1 MEGTVLILCGIS
13 AHLALA
19 SGVSQFLCTPEEQSA
34 ALAGSQANRLAIGL
48 LERSRLYRNS
58 QDIRQALNP
67 SGVTASLLV
76 DDPAKAHR
84 LKKCTVTVCT
94 ADLPPGALVRLWP
107 ADPPKAREGA
117 VYLTAPME
125 HFRQSAGRLTSSQL
139 LLLGSWL
146 CGQYRPRPDL
156 PSGFV
161 GAQPLCSAES
171 IQHYLAMNRLLRC
184 RKKAQSAADCLI
196 NNLAS
201 PAEAALFLLLTCPAR
216 LGGYGLPRPR
226 ANPSIALN
234 ESARQLLPAQKTVKP
249 DLFWPEAALDVEY
262 DSSEYHSQSLNAHDR
277 QRIAALMAMDIEVLP
292 ITRQILYSEPALT
305 RVAEII
311 SRKLGAPLQTPVES
325 KQAELRQTVLG
336 PHDFW

>member
-1 MEGTVLILCGIS
+1 MLILCGIS
-13 AHLALA
+13 AHLALV
-19 SGVSQFLCTPEEQSA
+19 SGISQFLCTPEEQRI
-34 ALAGSQANRLAIGL
+34 ALANSQATRLAIDL

-58 QDIRQALNP
+58 HEIRQALSP
-67 SGVTASLLV
+67 CDTTASLLV
-76 DDPAKAHR
+76 NDPTKAHR
-84 LKKCTVTVCT
+84 LKNCTVTVCT

-107 ADPPKAREGA
+107 ASLPKDCESAI
-117 VYLTAPME
+117 YLTAPME

-156 PSGFV
+156 TSGFI
-161 GAQPLCSAES
+161 GAPPLCSAES
-171 IQHYLAMNRLLRC
+171 IQHYLAMHPLLRC
-184 RKKAQSAADCLI
+184 RKKAQSAAACLI

-201 PAEAALFLLLTCPAR
+201 PAEAALLLLLTCPAR
-216 LGGYGLPRPR
+216 LGGYGLPKPK

-249 DLFWPEAALDVEY
+249 DLFWPKAALDVEY
-262 DSSEYHSQSLNAHDR
+262 DSDEYHSRSLNTHDR

-292 ITRQILYSEPALT
+292 ITRQTLYSESALK

-311 SRKLGAPLQTPVES
+311 SRKLGVPLQTPVES